1 MNHIKVIQSGVNVE
15 RIKSVLDQNPLLW
28 QLHTFRQDFPGSPHE
43 DTETIYLRGPKLVT
57 EYQTGIVAQDWRAP
71 QDALMQAAMDAI
83 LPALIAMNYTALG
96 YAMIVKLKP
105 GGWVTPHIDEGRYS
119 DNYSRFHLVIAD
131 ADGEAVLDV
140 DPDPGSGKNLAEKYT
155 SRTGDIIWFNH
166 KALHTAINMHPHE
179 DRIHLIFD
187 ATVPALGKPLYP
199 R

>member
-28 QLHTFRQDFPGSPHE
+28 RLHTFRQDFPGSPHE
-43 DTETIYLRGPKLVT
+43 DTETIYLRGPKLLT
-57 EYQTGIVAQDWRAP
+57 EYQTGIAAQNWRAP

-96 YAMIVKLKP
+96 YAMIVKLPP
-105 GGWVTPHIDEGRYS
+105 GGWVNAHIDEGRYS

-131 ADGEAVLDV
+131 ADGEATLDV
-140 DPDPGSGKNLAEKYT
+140 DPDPGSEQNLAETYT
-155 SRTGDIIWFNH
+155 SRAGDIIWFNH

>member
-1 MNHIKVIQSGVNVE
+1 MNHIKIIQSGVNVE
-15 RIKSVLDQNPLLW
+15 RIKSILDQDPELW
-28 QLHTFRQDFPGSPHE
+28 KLHTFRQDFPGSPHG

-71 QDALMQAAMDAI
+71 QDSLMQAAMEAI
-83 LPALIAMNYTALG
+83 QPALIAMNYTALG

-105 GGWVTPHIDEGRYS
+105 GGWVTPHIDEDRYS

-140 DPDPGSGKNLAEKYT
+140 DPDPGGDRDLVERYT
-155 SRTGDIIWFNH
+155 SREGDIIWFNH
-166 KALHTAINMHPHE
+166 KALHTAVNMHPYE